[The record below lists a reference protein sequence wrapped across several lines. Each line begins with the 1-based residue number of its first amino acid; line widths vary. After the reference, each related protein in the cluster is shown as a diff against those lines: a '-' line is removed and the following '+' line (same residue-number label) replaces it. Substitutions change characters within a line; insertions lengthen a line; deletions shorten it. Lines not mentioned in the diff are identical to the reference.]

1 MIKKLL
7 GIFSIKNKDDID
19 LQYKALIRSS
29 DKETVNTILS
39 TEDNDMESPES
50 AVRTFLADLLPE
62 EFVQYVIGTP
72 TELMAYLE
80 GKRLALSSGVEGY
93 GGILLQ
99 IANEL
104 GIEQINESP
113 TLAKTITAIQKKHF
127 HIFSDFYDVTFAST
141 FWNGVLP
148 NGEKVNIPFKSNED
162 YFDTKTMIANYLQE
176 SNGAPSPIT
185 KSHLE
190 LKQYES
196 TNILNVT
203 CDKCGTPHNFKQ
215 DVPRENL
222 DCTLCGKP
230 LIIYTYI
237 TG

>member
-7 GIFSIKNKDDID
+7 NIFKPKSKEDVD
-19 LQYKALIRSS
+19 LQYQALLGTL
-29 DKETVNTILS
+29 DKETIGTILADDTIQEPEEQVNS
-39 TEDNDMESPES
+39 FLSDM
-50 AVRTFLADLLPE
+50 LPD

-80 GKRLALSSGVEGY
+80 GKRLALSSCVEGY
-93 GGILLQ
+93 GGLFVQ
-99 IANEL
+99 IAREL
-104 GIEQINESP
+104 GEDKIKEVP
-113 TLAKTITAIQKKHF
+113 TLLKTLNAIQQKHF

-141 FWNGVLP
+141 MWTGVLP
-148 NGEKVNIPFKSNED
+148 NGETIPLPFKNAEE
-162 YFDTKTMIANYLQE
+162 YFDAKEMIANYLTE
-176 SNGAPSPIT
+176 TNNVPSPMT

-196 TNILNVT
+196 TNILNIT
-203 CDKCGTPHNFKQ
+203 CDKCGTPHNFKD
-215 DVPRENL
+215 DVPKENFH
-222 DCTLCGKP
+222 CTLCAKP